1 MSELHYSMKEF
12 LSKFNQNETEV
23 SLDKFRLGMALIAEE
38 NRELKEIL
46 EKIELALWNEE
57 YIPLV
62 DKSNLL
68 NEMGD
73 VIYVVNWLATLCGV
87 DIQEVYDRV
96 HISNMSKL
104 DDNGKLNCYKE
115 LMYRLATE
123 NITRDDIENTI
134 RQIQTDSGKTIN
146 LIDQLHL
153 IYTKDGK
160 IDINPSLYNFF
171 NGYLGERAREAFDTD
186 KFKIAKSYAYKVQN
200 LSIE

>member
-12 LSKFNQNETEV
+12 LGKFNQNETEV

-57 YIPLV
+57 HIPLV

-68 NEMGD
+68 KEMGD

-104 DDNGKLNCYKE
+104 DDNGKPVYSDTGKVLKSSNYKPAI
-115 LMYRLATE
+115 L
-123 NITRDDIENTI
+123 
-134 RQIQTDSGKTIN
+134 TDLVAQMK
-146 LIDQLHL
+146 
-153 IYTKDGK
+153 
-160 IDINPSLYNFF
+160 
-171 NGYLGERAREAFDTD
+171 
-186 KFKIAKSYAYKVQN
+186 KFKDESS
-200 LSIE
+200 LP